1 MAWQPDTIRVS
12 DDNADCR
19 NAVAHHPSRIA
30 KKRPWVNGEFIRK
43 DAWCSFAVP
52 LFVVDRILAHVIFC
66 FFWKMEKILVH
77 CGCWFL
83 KKILAHRGCWYSGCW
98 YSGCF
103 ANRLLNASI
112 LNIHTVMKLAS

>member
-1 MAWQPDTIRVS
+1 MAIWQPDTIRVS

-66 FFWKMEKILVH
+66 FFGKWRKFLRIVVPGFTRKFLLIVVAGIVVAGIVVALRI
-77 CGCWFL
+77 GC
-83 KKILAHRGCWYSGCW
+83 
-98 YSGCF
+98 
-103 ANRLLNASI
+103 
-112 LNIHTVMKLAS
+112 